1 MLKIIHLIAGMV
13 ATLTIATFFTATVIA
28 ELFGTQQQIVLVKN
42 LIVTPGLFILIPA
55 IALTGMT
62 GFKLSQTRQ
71 GKLIAT
77 KQFRM
82 MFIAAN
88 GLMILLPAALHLQ
101 HLAGLGAFNTLFYL
115 IQGVELLA
123 GAVNLVLM
131 SLNIRDGL
139 RFSGKI

>member
-1 MLKIIHLIAGMV
+1 MLKIIHLIAGIV

-28 ELFGTQQQIVLVKN
+28 ELFGTAQEIVFVKN

-62 GFKLSQTRQ
+62 GFKLSQTHQ
-71 GKLIAT
+71 GKLIAV
-77 KQFRM
+77 KQIRM

-101 HLAGLGAFNTLFYL
+101 HLAGLGTYNTLFYL